1 MRRQPLWGSV
11 GKAGFRSG
19 ELSTCSVASPS
30 AAGDGASIPEPERG
44 EMADFAGPRADL
56 KPAQRGR
63 FLPGWPFPSGTEE
76 CRLEMVLLLWGLG
89 CSPLET

>member
-1 MRRQPLWGSV
+1 MR
-11 GKAGFRSG
+11 
-19 ELSTCSVASPS
+19 SVASPS
-30 AAGDGASIPEPERG
+30 AAWERGLHPSEPERG

-89 CSPLET
+89 CSPLEI